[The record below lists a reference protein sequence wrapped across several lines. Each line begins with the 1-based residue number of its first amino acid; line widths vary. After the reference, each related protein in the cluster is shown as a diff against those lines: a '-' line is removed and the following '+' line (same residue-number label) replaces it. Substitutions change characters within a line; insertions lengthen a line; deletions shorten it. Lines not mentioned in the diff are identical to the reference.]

1 MKLMRDGFD
10 SIQGGIRDLYFRH
23 HDKHL
28 TQAFSFI
35 HSNNITFIPVFQIRE
50 QRLREINTSLAVKKQ
65 GTEF

>member
-35 HSNNITFIPVFQIRE
+35 DSNKITFIPVFQIRK
-50 QRLREINTSLAVKKQ
+50 QRLREVNTLLAVKKQ
-65 GTEF
+65 ATGF